1 MQVDAPALREL
12 PPLRA
17 AHRPAYVA
25 WPVDAFRLV
34 TGGVANSAQVHTHLC
49 CSEFG
54 DVVEA
59 IDGLDA
65 DVTTAEV
72 ARTKMEVL
80 ADLGPSVPRARARD
94 VRHALPTGARH
105 RVARTPHHRA
115 IALIGIPSDRCNR
128 RISAQS
134 SKCRKS

>member
-12 PPLRA
+12 LPLRA

-80 ADLGPSVPRARARD
+80 ADLGPSVPRAR
-94 VRHALPTGARH
+94 VIP
-105 RVARTPHHRA
+105 
-115 IALIGIPSDRCNR
+115 LIGIPSDRCNR
-128 RISAQS
+128 RISTQS
-134 SKCRKS
+134 SSAKVLAAKERQEE